1 MEGAVNDHQRLN
13 DGHILAS
20 ELLIALLND
29 VNTKP
34 ESNATV
40 SRADLPAPM
49 ITDLFANCRY
59 TQGTDLKPTQNSGWT
74 QNADHTKWESPAST
88 DGSIEF
94 GFAGKLLFV
103 GYDIDKESEPF
114 ATFSID
120 GGQAQPL
127 KSSPNRLPLAEDL
140 SAGQH
145 RVRIEFAGSKVPTG
159 STAKVK
165 IWSVG
170 AAGALE

>member
-1 MEGAVNDHQRLN
+1 VEGAVNDHQRLN

-74 QNADHTKWESPAST
+74 QNVDGTKWESPAST

-120 GGQAQPL
+120 GG
-127 KSSPNRLPLAEDL
+127 RELALRRAPRPYRVRGQQGARRIKCQGEDL
-140 SAGQH
+140 G
-145 RVRIEFAGSKVPTG
+145 RRCRWLGG
-159 STAKVK
+159 VK
-165 IWSVG
+165 KARLGMHCV
-170 AAGALE
+170 